1 MNFFKELFFQFSI
14 TLYEFKH
21 FVQFFIQVPRHFTQF
36 FTRKR
41 KLKEQFEVELDE
53 LTVWG
58 R

>member
-1 MNFFKELFFQFSI
+1 MNFFKELFIQFSI

-21 FVQFFIQVPRHFTQF
+21 FVQFFIQVPRHITQF

-53 LTVWG
+53 LTV
-58 R
+58 